1 MAGPASRE
9 RVECTANF
17 ELRDGTIVD
26 YVAKGPPKVQNE
38 QQPGSRMF
46 GKTD

>member
-9 RVECTANF
+9 RVECTANV
-17 ELRDGTIVD
+17 ELRDGRIVD
-26 YVAKGPPKVQNE
+26 YVAKGPPKVQKAAAR
-38 QQPGSRMF
+38 SRVF